1 VGTTPAILSPEGSV
15 FSVEIEFPQRI
26 YAFGIT
32 VDPLVEEVEMVAGL
46 VNPQGSALSD
56 EPVPSP
62 EIVSPMRRI
71 KIPVKIDGGEFPNFS
86 FPKELPHLYPVG
98 RIAVIECNPALFPAP
113 FFRIDYLLH
122 LYFLTSTLFLALFYN

>member
-1 VGTTPAILSPEGSV
+1 
-15 FSVEIEFPQRI
+15 
-26 YAFGIT
+26 
-32 VDPLVEEVEMVAGL
+32 MVAGL

-122 LYFLTSTLFLALFYN
+122 LYFVDGHRFLDNNISSRLHAPDDELIMCAVYSCDN